1 MVIRTNGNK
10 GWIEVRTKLAVVV
23 SALALLALGWSVAS
37 GLILVK
43 VDINQFKADC
53 VGLKAADV
61 QLRTADSLLDKRL
74 DAVGGKLATWAV
86 RDSVARADVV
96 RRLMRIEDKLDR

>member
-1 MVIRTNGNK
+1 MIRTNGNR

-43 VDINQFKADC
+43 VDIKQFKSDC
-53 VGLKAADV
+53 VELKATDV
-61 QLRTADSLLDKRL
+61 QLKTTDSLLDKRM
-74 DAVGGKLATWAV
+74 DAVSGELATQAV

>member
-1 MVIRTNGNK
+1 MIRTNGNR

-43 VDINQFKADC
+43 VDIKQFKSDC
-53 VGLKAADV
+53 VELKATDV
-61 QLRTADSLLDKRL
+61 QLKTTDSLLDKRM
-74 DAVGGKLATWAV
+74 DAVSGELATQAV
-86 RDSVARADVV
+86 YREDVV
-96 RRLMRIEDKLDR
+96 RRLARIEHKLDR

>member
-1 MVIRTNGNK
+1 MVRTNGNR

-43 VDINQFKADC
+43 VDIKQFKSDC
-53 VGLKAADV
+53 VELKATDV
-61 QLRTADSLLDKRL
+61 QLKTTDSLLDKRL
-74 DAVGGKLATWAV
+74 DAVGGKLATWAI
-86 RDSVARADVV
+86 RDSVAREDVV
-96 RRLMRIEDKLDR
+96 RRLARIEDKLDR